1 MDDSSR
7 DPATGL
13 LTRESFLR
21 EVREAQQLLPD
32 RLRRGCLLILQFPL
46 LRNLS
51 AANDDPDACD
61 DAMCHLLAIVETR
74 VRSRDTLGRIANHSL
89 CVLLKGCKEDNAIVV
104 ADQYV
109 ALLRDIVLQSGDQQL
124 PMGLRYRIVSLDARG
139 NRPRQGVSRLIKA
152 RPVTDPL
159 MLAKEIEVAGNRV
172 DLMSSKVVSLNAAR
186 AIKSQESSATP
197 PGDFTDQQSNS
208 VVEIGEQNNAHAWR
222 LRPGMLISRMPLV
235 CCYRLQPISVEKNAL
250 ALHQSDLFASI
261 LNALALH
268 ERETRPV
275 MESQLILPVQAGQI
289 TSGFPQWVS
298 ARCKQMRVAPS
309 DICLSISV
317 QSLSNELN
325 RIAAELR
332 LLNRYGVRLMLED
345 VGSSSQFRMMRNVA
359 NFDYLHISG
368 RTLSDSLKHVS
379 ERMSLESIIAEAKVQ
394 HCEIS
399 AGGIDTEAKLK
410 HAAKMNIEIGF
421 GRQCG
426 PSIAFPGQA
435 WIAREDLAN

>member
-1 MDDSSR
+1 MDDRSQ

-13 LTRESFLR
+13 LTREAFLR

-46 LRNLS
+46 LRTLS
-51 AANDDPDACD
+51 AINNDAGACD
-61 DAMCHLLAIVETR
+61 DAMRHLLAIVETR
-74 VRSRDTLGRIANHSL
+74 VRSRDTLGRIAQHSL
-89 CVLLKGCKEDNAIVV
+89 CVLLKGCKEDNAVVV

-109 ALLRDIVLQSGDQQL
+109 ALLRDIVLQAGDQQL
-124 PMGLRYRIVSLDARG
+124 PMGLRYRIVTLDARG
-139 NRPRQGVSRLIKA
+139 SRPRQGVSRLVKA
-152 RPVTDPL
+152 RPVTDPI

-186 AIKSQESSATP
+186 ANKPQEDNENRHVELSAS
-197 PGDFTDQQSNS
+197 GHNS
-208 VVEIGEQNNAHAWR
+208 VVDIGEQNNAHAWR

-235 CCYRLQPISVEKNAL
+235 CCYRLQPISVEKNARTL
-250 ALHQSDLFASI
+250 QQSDLFASI

-268 ERETRPV
+268 ERESRPQI
-275 MESQLILPVQAGQI
+275 ESQLILPVQAEQI

-298 ARCKQMRVAPS
+298 RCCKQMRVAPS
-309 DICLSISV
+309 DICLSLGV
-317 QSLSNELN
+317 QSLSDELN
-325 RIAAELR
+325 RVAPELR

-345 VGSSSQFRMMRNVA
+345 VGSSSQFRMMKNIA
-359 NFDYLHISG
+359 NFDYLHVSG
-368 RTLSDSLKHVS
+368 RTLSDSLIKIS
-379 ERMSLESIIAEAKVQ
+379 ERISLESIIAEAKAQ

-399 AGGIDTEAKLK
+399 AGGIDTDAKLK

-426 PSIAFPGQA
+426 PSIAFPAQA
-435 WIAREDLAN
+435 WIARETLAD